1 MQVKKYRAATTREA
15 LEQIK
20 NDLGQDAFVL
30 ETKQVKKS
38 GFFGLGRSA
47 TEIEISAAAAPNSQK
62 PTAQNDEAQVMAP
75 APRRSSAAAPQTLFL
90 RDDTI
95 AAPAAP
101 PAPATHSGQKT
112 TTDDL
117 MSILAAKG
125 FSANETE
132 NERAGQSYSMNSIF
146 AARPAQFE
154 TAEISPEAPQFV
166 HPKKETA
173 NPAAAAATIS
183 AENEFATAQ
192 PTGNSANNSA
202 GNSGQTI
209 DSSEFEFLRAELREV
224 KFALGKVA
232 FRNNAAE
239 YQRDVDLDFLGGNY
253 DSPFHE
259 AYIELATL
267 GVPSELAKNIVL
279 EIIPD
284 FRGSISSEKD
294 IARLALTSALSSR
307 LTFAVSPL
315 QPDGERILAFVGPT
329 GVGKT
334 TTIAKLAAR
343 VALQQGRRVELIAL
357 DTYRIGAVEQLRTYA
372 EIIGAGCHTVRSVLE
387 LDAML
392 RKLPQDAT
400 ILVDSTGKSPH
411 DLADQYTLAEYLRHN
426 DEIKKCLVLQANTH
440 PVDAASAVRKFNI
453 YGPDYL
459 AITKFDE
466 TERPGALLEV
476 AAESS
481 LPLAYFCM
489 GQRVPEDL
497 QEATLGNLVS
507 RILPKNS

>member
-1 MQVKKYRAATTREA
+1 MMQVKKYRAATTREA

-38 GFFGLGRSA
+38 GLFGLGRSA
-47 TEIEISAAAAPNSQK
+47 TEIEISAAAAPLSQTPQK
-62 PTAQNDEAQVMAP
+62 NETQNP
-75 APRRSSAAAPQTLFL
+75 AAAVTGAARSSAAAPQMLFL
-90 RDDTI
+90 RDDTVASPAAPVEA
-95 AAPAAP
+95 AAPAF
-101 PAPATHSGQKT
+101 PAAQKMAS
-112 TTDDL
+112 DDL

-125 FSANETE
+125 FSANENDSE
-132 NERAGQSYSMNSIF
+132 WSERAGQPYSLNSIF

-154 TAEISPEAPQFV
+154 TAEISSEAPQFV
-166 HPKKETA
+166 HPKKETVTA
-173 NPAAAAATIS
+173 SATEQEFIPAQPAGSSAAAT
-183 AENEFATAQ
+183 A
-192 PTGNSANNSA
+192 
-202 GNSGQTI
+202 I

-224 KFALGKVA
+224 KFALGKIA

-239 YQRDVDLDFLGGNY
+239 YQKDIDLDFLGGNY

-279 EIIPD
+279 EIIPEL
-284 FRGSISSEKD
+284 RGSISSEKD

-307 LTFAVSPL
+307 LTFAASPL
-315 QPDGERILAFVGPT
+315 QPDGDRILAFVGPT

-440 PVDAASAVRKFNI
+440 PVDAASAVRKFKI

-459 AITKFDE
+459 AVTKFDE

-476 AAESS
+476 AAEST

-497 QEATLGNLVS
+497 QEATLGNMVS